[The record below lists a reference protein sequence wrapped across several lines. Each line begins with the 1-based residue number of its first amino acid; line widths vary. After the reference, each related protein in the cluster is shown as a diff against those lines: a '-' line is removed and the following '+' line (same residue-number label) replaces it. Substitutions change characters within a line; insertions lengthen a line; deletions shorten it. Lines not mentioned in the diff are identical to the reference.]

1 MAFWAG
7 APYLEGIPAGRAM
20 SFHEPGPIKAV
31 LGPTNTGKTHL
42 AIERMQ
48 AHASGMIGLPLRLLA
63 REVYDKCVKAK
74 GVRAVALIT
83 GEEKITPD
91 QARYFICT
99 VEAMPLD
106 RRVEFLAIDE
116 IQLCADPDRGHVF
129 TDRVLRARGTGE
141 TMWLGAGTMRPML
154 RKLVPEVE
162 LIQRERLSTLRY
174 DGPRKLTKL
183 AKRSAIVAF
192 SSEEVYAIAEL
203 IRRQRGGAAVVMGAL
218 SPRTRNAQAAL
229 YQSGEVDFLVAT
241 DAIGMGLNLDVEHV
255 AFAASAKFDGRRHR
269 PLRADE
275 LAQIAGRAGR
285 FRTDGSF
292 GETGQCPT
300 FDGETIARIEQNG
313 FEDIEAVQWRNADLD
328 FRSAKALLRTLEL
341 PPPGPGLMRV
351 RGASDE
357 DALRRLSR
365 EEDILDRLTGENAV
379 RRLWDAC
386 LIPDFRKLTPDAHAA
401 LIGQIAL
408 HLLGPKG
415 HLPQDWIARELAS
428 LDRSE
433 GDLDTLQARLAHVRT
448 WAYAANRPDWL
459 EDAGHWRE
467 RARAI
472 EERLSDILHTQLTQ
486 RFIDRRTSALVRGLR
501 RDEILLPSLTA
512 NGEVSVEGHFIGRL
526 DGLAFSPDPAASG
539 PAGKAVRE
547 AALRAL
553 GPEVTRRLH
562 AIAAQ
567 DAGALGIDPDGRVRE
582 GQIILARLNHE
593 GSVLRPRI
601 TMIGGE
607 AGDARALRQAQ
618 ARLEARLEGWIA
630 ERLGPLAAWDHLLRA
645 GSLSPAARGL
655 LFRLLEERGALDV
668 PQIAAL
674 LAQIGPP
681 ERALLGETGLRFGRF
696 SLWAPA
702 LVRSAAAKLHVLLL
716 LRHGQACFH
725 PPRKALC
732 APLAPALAWRAYA
745 SAGFR
750 PAGPLAVRIDKLEE
764 FGARLAKAKGV
775 EDAESLFAQVIGGQ
789 PVFLAPMLKAL
800 GYRQVHDGG
809 GPRRWRLRPTK
820 LPPRGPAP
828 QSGDS
833 PFGILAGLAPA
844 KTKPS
849 GGNP

>member
-1 MAFWAG
+1 
-7 APYLEGIPAGRAM
+7 M
-20 SFHEPGPIKAV
+20 SHLQPGPIKAV

-74 GVRAVALIT
+74 GPRAVALIT

-141 TMWLGAGTMRPML
+141 TMWLGASTMRPML
-154 RKLVPEVE
+154 RKLVPEAE
-162 LIQRERLSTLRY
+162 LVTRERLSTLRY

-183 AKRSAIVAF
+183 PKRTAIVAF

-241 DAIGMGLNLDVEHV
+241 DAIGMGLNLDVAHV

-292 GETGQCPT
+292 GETGQCPA
-300 FDGETIARIEQNG
+300 FDAETIARIEQNG
-313 FEDIEAVQWRNADLD
+313 FEEIAAVQWRNADLD
-328 FRSAKALLRTLEL
+328 FRSVKALLRSLEL
-341 PPPGPGLMRV
+341 PPQGPGLLRV
-351 RGASDE
+351 HGASDE
-357 DALRRLSR
+357 DALRRLSHD
-365 EEDILDRLTGENAV
+365 EAILDRLTGEKAL

-386 LIPDFRKLTPDAHAA
+386 LTPDFRKLTPDAHAA

-408 HLLGPKG
+408 HLLGPSG
-415 HLPQDWIARELAS
+415 HLPQDWIASELAS
-428 LDRSE
+428 LDRCE

-459 EDAGHWRE
+459 DDAGHWRE

-472 EERLSDILHTQLTQ
+472 EERLSDTLHAQLTQ
-486 RFIDRRTSALVRGLR
+486 RFFDRRTSALVRGLR
-501 RDEILLPSLTA
+501 RDDILLPNLAA
-512 NGEVSVEGHFIGRL
+512 NGEVRVEGHYLGRL

-539 PAGKAVRE
+539 QAGKAVRE

-562 AIAAQ
+562 AIATK
-567 DAGALGIDPDGRVRE
+567 DAEALDIDPDGRVRE
-582 GQIILARLNHE
+582 GRVILARLNHE
-593 GSVLRPRI
+593 GSVLHPRI

-607 AGDARALRQAQ
+607 AGDARALHQAQ
-618 ARLEARLEGWIA
+618 ARLEARLEAWIGA
-630 ERLGPLAAWDHLLRA
+630 RLRPLAAWESLLRD
-645 GSLSPAARGL
+645 GCLSPAARGL
-655 LFRLLEERGALDV
+655 LFRLLEEQGALDL
-668 PQIAAL
+668 PQVTAL
-674 LAQIGPP
+674 LSQIGPP
-681 ERALLGETGLRFGRF
+681 ERTVLAQSGLRFGRF
-696 SLWAPA
+696 SLWAPD
-702 LVRSAAAKLHVLLL
+702 LVRPMGAKLHALLL
-716 LRHGQACFH
+716 LRSGQPCFQ

-732 APLAPALAWRAYA
+732 APLAPDLPWRAYA
-745 SAGFR
+745 GAGFR

-764 FGARLAKAKGV
+764 FAARLAKAKSG
-775 EDAESLFAQVIGGQ
+775 EDAESLFAQVIGAK
-789 PVFLAPMLKAL
+789 PPLLAPMLKAL
-800 GYRQVHDGG
+800 GYRQARENS
-809 GPRRWRLRPTK
+809 GPMRWHLRPAK
-820 LPPRGPAP
+820 SADP
-828 QSGDS
+828 QRASQAGDS
-833 PFGILAGLAPA
+833 PFGILAGLHAALP
-844 KTKPS
+844 KPN
-849 GGNP
+849 GGDP